1 LLNRRESPFV
11 PNCLGF
17 RPAQALSLVALLCA
31 GCAVGPDYKKPSL
44 WSPASWFRAA
54 SPAAERAAERNSAT
68 TMTADPVDAA
78 WWETFRDPILS
89 RLVRRVATSN
99 FDVRTATLRLSESR
113 AQLRITAADEFPQVN
128 GNASYTRERISQ
140 RGVASIFSGG
150 GGSSGGGSGSSG
162 GGASGGGSQ
171 ASQSNGLGG
180 RQGGIPTSA
189 VGGSTT
195 IPPFNLFQYG
205 FDASWELDIWGR
217 IRRAVEQ
224 SRAQLKASE
233 EDRRNTLV
241 SMMAE
246 VANDYIQ
253 LRGAQ
258 RTEQVTRDNLASSR
272 YSLFLTRERARGGV
286 GTDLDVANAEATV
299 AGVEGQLPQITQQEG
314 QLINALSFLLG
325 QTPGALTA
333 ELATPAPI
341 PPAPAIVPI
350 GLPSQLA
357 ERRPDIR
364 QAEAQLHAATA
375 AIGIAHADF
384 YPRITLTGSLAIQ
397 ALQFKDLGNWSA
409 RTYGLGP
416 TITLPIFQ
424 GGRIRATVTLRK
436 EQQQEAAISFQRVV
450 LQAFQEVDNALLAYH
465 SEQTRRD
472 ALRAAVKANRQA
484 LLLSTQRY
492 VRGVANYLEVLT
504 AQRGLLAAQQQLA
517 SSTTQASTNL
527 VQLYKA
533 LGGGWE
539 EADRSGDLVAA
550 APSARTQRPR

>member
-1 LLNRRESPFV
+1 L
-11 PNCLGF
+11 
-17 RPAQALSLVALLCA
+17 ALLCA
-31 GCAVGPDYKKPSL
+31 GCAVGPDYNKPSL
-44 WSPASWFRAA
+44 WSPASWFRAV

-68 TMTADPVDAA
+68 TMTAGPVDAA
-78 WWETFRDPILS
+78 WWDTFRDPVLS

-189 VGGSTT
+189 AGGSST

-224 SRAQLKASE
+224 ARAQLKASE

-286 GTDLDVANAEATV
+286 GTDLDVANAQATL
-299 AGVEGQLPQITQQEG
+299 ANIESQLPQITQQEG

-375 AIGIAHADF
+375 AIGIAEADF

-436 EQQQEAAISFQRVV
+436 EQQQEAAIAFQRVV

-465 SEQTRRD
+465 SEQTRCN
-472 ALRAAVKANRQA
+472 ALRATVEANRQA
-484 LLLSTQRY
+484 LNLSTQRY
-492 VRGVANYLEVLT
+492 VKGVANYLEVLT

-539 EADRSGDLVAA
+539 EADSSGDLVAA
-550 APSARTQRPR
+550 APSARPQRPR